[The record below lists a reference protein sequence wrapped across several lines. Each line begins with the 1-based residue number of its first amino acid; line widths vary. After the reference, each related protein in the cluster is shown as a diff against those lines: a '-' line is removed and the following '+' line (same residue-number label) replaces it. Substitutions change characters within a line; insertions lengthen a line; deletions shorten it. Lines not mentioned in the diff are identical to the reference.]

1 MAWQLRRYR
10 IREGA
15 MDAWIEEWSRHIRPL
30 REHLGFQVIGAWT
43 AGANEFVWILRYE
56 GPKTWAEAD
65 AAYYGS
71 PERKAIEPNP
81 ARHIEMTEELMMSP
95 VLPPSP

>member
-30 REHLGFQVIGAWT
+30 RERLGFQVVGAWT
-43 AGANEFVWILRYE
+43 AGVNEFVWILRYE

-65 AAYYGS
+65 AAYYAS
-71 PERKAIEPNP
+71 PERASLDPDP
-81 ARHIEMTEELMMSP
+81 ARHLANTETWIVDP
-95 VLPPSP
+95 V

>member
-1 MAWQLRRYR
+1 
-10 IREGA
+10 
-15 MDAWIEEWSRHIRPL
+15 
-30 REHLGFQVIGAWT
+30 VVGAWT
-43 AGANEFVWILRYE
+43 AGVNEFVWILRYE

-81 ARHIEMTEELMMSP
+81 ARHIETTEELMMSP